1 MIKLISFVKT
11 LWLPQ
16 EQLCIWP
23 SIGTGFLRP
32 GSMVY
37 FSGKRSMENVEVD
50 SKDGTKRPLPPGVHA
65 LV

>member
-1 MIKLISFVKT
+1 MKLISFVKT

-16 EQLCIWP
+16 APLCIWS

-32 GSMVY
+32 GSMVH
-37 FSGKRSMENVEVD
+37 FSGKRSMENVVVD
-50 SKDGTKRPLPPGVHA
+50 SKDGTQRPLPPGVHA